1 MKAVVLAAGKGTRLS
16 SITTSIP
23 KPMLTVGGRPV
34 IDRVLEMVAQSG
46 VRDVIMNLHHCAN
59 VLTDF
64 CGDGGRWGL
73 RITYALEPTLLG
85 TAGTVRNL
93 APELGGESA
102 FFVVYGDN
110 YLDCGLAGL
119 WEFHAKHGG
128 IASIALFE
136 KDDVTGAGVV
146 QLDENSRVVRF
157 VEKPAPSQVFSRL
170 VSGGVYVLSPEILP
184 LIPDAVPCDFGFDVF
199 PTLLA
204 SGRVLYGRV
213 MEGAVWPIDTPL
225 LYQRL
230 RERLGDGQS

>member
-16 SITTSIP
+16 SITTSVP
-23 KPMLTVGGRPV
+23 KPMLTVGDRPL
-34 IDRVLEMVAQSG
+34 IDRLLEMVARSG
-46 VRDVIMNLHHCAN
+46 VRDVIMNLHHCAD
-59 VLTDF
+59 VLRNF

-93 APELGGESA
+93 APELSGESP

-110 YLDCGLAGL
+110 YLDCDLSGL
-119 WEFHAKHGG
+119 WEFHAEHRG

-146 QLDENSRVVRF
+146 QLGENGQIVRF

-170 VSGGVYVLSPEILP
+170 VSGGVYVLSPDILP
-184 LIPDAVPCDFGFDVF
+184 LIPTAVPCDFGFDVF

-204 SGRVLYGRV
+204 AGRALYGRV
-213 MEGAVWPIDTPL
+213 MEGAVWPIDTPP

-230 RERLGDGQS
+230 RERLGDGRS